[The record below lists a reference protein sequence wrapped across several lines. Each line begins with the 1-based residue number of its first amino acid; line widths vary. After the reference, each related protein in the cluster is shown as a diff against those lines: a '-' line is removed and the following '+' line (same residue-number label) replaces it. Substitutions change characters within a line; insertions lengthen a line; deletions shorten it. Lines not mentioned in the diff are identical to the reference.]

1 MGAVAMRVVESFSNL
16 TVSFSH
22 SPAAAVAADSTDIWA
37 AF

>member
-1 MGAVAMRVVESFSNL
+1 VQIFTL